1 MFNKR
6 LKNLKIINKGT
17 FESPKLPMIIEN
29 RNKGDLSVIK
39 SKKSDINFYYDI
51 KLLNKNY
58 LVNSHEISFQK
69 KNTAIPLLS
78 KSRIEKQGNFVRMN
92 QTSPNSAEY
101 LKKVNRSLAKI
112 NIKKSPILNEQQ
124 LLIFTNPELVS
135 KIKRIDNL
143 NDFSNRPSK
152 VVDLYQMTKNKIK
165 HESGNIF
172 FQGFNLDR
180 APHLKL
186 SQY

>member
-112 NIKKSPILNEQQ
+112 NIKKSPILNE
-124 LLIFTNPELVS
+124 
-135 KIKRIDNL
+135 
-143 NDFSNRPSK
+143 FSNRPSP
-152 VVDLYQMTKNKIK
+152 VVDLYQMTTNKITP
-165 HESGNIF
+165 ESGNIF